1 MNPEAVAWLEHMT
14 EAEHVGFFRPPA
26 GEPAK
31 LFSLKDDHESCGFC
45 PHALCWGNL
54 LVVGGE

>member
-1 MNPEAVAWLEHMT
+1 MNPEAVAWLESLDSYDHTFMFKP
-14 EAEHVGFFRPPA
+14 VI

-45 PHALCWGNL
+45 PSALRQ
-54 LVVGGE
+54 GELEVIG